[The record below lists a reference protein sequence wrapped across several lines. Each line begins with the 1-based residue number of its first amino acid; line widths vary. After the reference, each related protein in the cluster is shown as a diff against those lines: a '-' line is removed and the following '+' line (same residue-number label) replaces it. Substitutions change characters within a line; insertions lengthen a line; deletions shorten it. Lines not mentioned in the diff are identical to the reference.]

1 MCKSLVFAALYKVSI
16 ISGKES
22 FTNAKKVLNFIQSLI
37 NERKVIK
44 YLMAFHST
52 LSLIFILTNPFQCYF
67 SLSQWCVCVCVCL
80 SVCVCVYVLL
90 IYTIWVYFKCPGI
103 GRFIKSALFKK
114 NCFLDINET

>member
-67 SLSQWCVCVCVCL
+67 SLSQWCVCVCV
-80 SVCVCVYVLL
+80 SVCVCVCVCVCMFCLFTPFGSILSAQGLVASLKVPFLKKIVFL
-90 IYTIWVYFKCPGI
+90 I
-103 GRFIKSALFKK
+103 
-114 NCFLDINET
+114 